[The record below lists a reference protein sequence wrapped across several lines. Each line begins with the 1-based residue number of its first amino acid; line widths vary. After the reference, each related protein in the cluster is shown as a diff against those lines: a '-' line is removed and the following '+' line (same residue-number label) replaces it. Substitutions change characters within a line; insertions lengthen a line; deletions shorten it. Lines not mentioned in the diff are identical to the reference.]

1 MMGALQVQSN
11 GDGAAAE
18 DLFPDPGYAEVDPT
32 GRYGRYNEIL
42 GKGSSKTVYRAF
54 DEHRGMEVAWNQV
67 QLHDFLRGPGELERL
82 YGEIH
87 LLKSL
92 RHRAVMRLHAS
103 WVDAANADATA
114 PRPRRAAVNFVT
126 ELFTSGTLRQYRR
139 RHPRASA
146 AAVRR
151 WCRQI
156 LEGLGYLH
164 ARGIIHRDLKCDN
177 IFVNG
182 SQGQVKIGDLGLAAV
197 VRRRGRGD
205 PARCV
210 VGTPEFMAPEV
221 YAEDYDER
229 ADVYSFG
236 MCVLEM
242 VTLEYPYS
250 ECVHPVHIYKKGIK
264 PAALYKVKDP
274 EVRRFIDKC
283 LAPASRRP
291 SAAELLGDPFLQ
303 LEDDGLWYG
312 DDADYIAMY
321 NYLHQPA
328 CLDHHHNA
336 GSNGSTASNGVVSNG
351 GGGDRWDD
359 DCEDDDDGTMFQG
372 IDQLFNEH
380 EDDELHVAGVD
391 ITIKGKRMEDGSI
404 FLRLRIADK
413 DGTGRVRN
421 IYFPFDADADTALSV
436 ATEMVAELDITD
448 HEVTHIAEMIDGA
461 VAALLPHWRPGPG
474 MDDDDG
480 GGPGTSGAADRCK
493 NCRSSASSAGSL
505 DDYMSAAAAAAAR
518 RGCRCAEMHGRFE
531 EITFQA
537 DEEPVRFQG
546 SGCSSD
552 DGGGQA
558 EHCAGDG
565 DSKLEGV
572 HGIAQDGTTERSDQP

>member
-1 MMGALQVQSN
+1 MMGALMVQSD
-11 GDGAAAE
+11 GDGGGE
-18 DLFPDPGYAEVDPT
+18 RLFPDPGYVEVDPS

-67 QLHDFLRGPGELERL
+67 QVHGFLRSPGELERL

-103 WVDAANADATA
+103 WVDA
-114 PRPRRAAVNFVT
+114 PRRAVNFVT
-126 ELFTSGTLRQYRR
+126 ELFTSGTLRQYRQ
-139 RHPRASA
+139 RHPRVSP
-146 AAVRR
+146 AAVRH
-151 WCRQI
+151 WCRQV
-156 LEGLGYLH
+156 LDGLAYLH

-197 VRRRGRGD
+197 RRRAS
-205 PARCV
+205 PYAAHC

-221 YAEDYDER
+221 YAEDYDEL

-250 ECVHPVHIYKKGIK
+250 ECVHPVQIYKKVTSGIK

-274 EVRRFIDKC
+274 AVRRFINKC
-283 LAPASRRP
+283 LSPASRRP
-291 SAAELLGDPFLQ
+291 SAAELLRDPFLQ
-303 LEDDGLWYG
+303 VQDDGFFLGEDDYSE
-312 DDADYIAMY
+312 MY

-328 CLDHHHNA
+328 CLDHHHG
-336 GSNGSTASNGVVSNG
+336 GSNGSTASNGVSN

-359 DCEDDDDGTMFQG
+359 SEDDDDDDGSMLRG

-380 EDDELHVAGVD
+380 DDEHIAGVD
-391 ITIKGKRMEDGSI
+391 ITIRGKRMDDGRI

-421 IYFPFDADADTALSV
+421 IYFPFDAEADTALSV

-448 HEVTHIAEMIDGA
+448 HEVTHIAEMIDGE
-461 VAALLPHWRPGPG
+461 VGALLPHWRPGPG
-474 MDDDDG
+474 MEDDDD
-480 GGPGTSGAADRCK
+480 AAAPDSPSTARCK
-493 NCRSSASSAGSL
+493 NCRTSASSAGSL
-505 DDYMSAAAAAAAR
+505 DDYMSAAAR
-518 RGCRCAEMHGRFE
+518 RGCRCAELHGRFE
-531 EITFQA
+531 EITFPVG
-537 DEEPVRFQG
+537 EEQEQFQS

-552 DGGGQA
+552 YGGDQA
-558 EHCAGDG
+558 EQCAGEEELTDTNGVAQG
-565 DSKLEGV
+565 D
-572 HGIAQDGTTERSDQP
+572 TTECSDQA

>member
-1 MMGALQVQSN
+1 MGALKVQSN
-11 GDGAAAE
+11 GDGGE
-18 DLFPDPGYAEVDPT
+18 GLFTDDPGYVEVDPT

-54 DEHRGMEVAWNQV
+54 DELRGMEVAWNRV
-67 QLHDFLRGPGELERL
+67 QLHDFLRSSGELDRL

-87 LLKSL
+87 LLKTL
-92 RHRAVMRLHAS
+92 RHRSIMHLHAS
-103 WVDAANADATA
+103 WVDA
-114 PRPRRAAVNFVT
+114 PRRAICFVT
-126 ELFTSGTLRQYRR
+126 ELFTSGTLRQYRH
-139 RHPRASA
+139 RHPRVSA
-146 AAVRR
+146 AAVRH

-156 LEGLGYLH
+156 LDGLAYLH
-164 ARGIIHRDLKCDN
+164 AHGIIHRDLKCDN

-197 VRRRGRGD
+197 RRRR
-205 PARCV
+205 AAYAAHC

-221 YAEDYDER
+221 YAEDYDEL

-250 ECVHPVHIYKKGIK
+250 ECSHPVQIYKKVTSGIK

-274 EVRRFIDKC
+274 LARRFIEKC
-283 LAPASRRP
+283 LSPASRRP
-291 SAAELLGDPFLQ
+291 AAIELLNDPFLKV
-303 LEDDGLWYG
+303 EDDVFCVPGNE
-312 DDADYIAMY
+312 DYSSMY

-328 CLDHHHNA
+328 YLDHHHRHG
-336 GSNGSTASNGVVSNG
+336 GSSGST
-351 GGGDRWDD
+351 D
-359 DCEDDDDGTMFQG
+359 EDDDGSMFHG

-380 EDDELHVAGVD
+380 EDDEHVAGVD

-413 DGTGRVRN
+413 DGRVRN
-421 IYFPFDADADTALSV
+421 IYFPFDAEADTALSV

-448 HEVTHIAEMIDGA
+448 HEVTHIAEMIDGE
-461 VAALLPHWRPGPG
+461 VGALLPHWRPGPG
-474 MDDDDG
+474 MEDDG
-480 GGPGTSGAADRCK
+480 DLAADDAPDASSTTPRCK
-493 NCRSSASSAGSL
+493 NCRRRSRDDGASSGGSSL
-505 DDYMSAAAAAAAR
+505 DDYLSAAAR
-518 RGCRCAEMHGRFE
+518 HGCRCVELHGRFE

-537 DEEPVRFQG
+537 DDEEEQVQFQS

-552 DGGGQA
+552 DGDQKL
-558 EHCAGDG
+558 GDINGKG
-565 DSKLEGV
+565 DQS
-572 HGIAQDGTTERSDQP
+572 

>member
-1 MMGALQVQSN
+1 
-11 GDGAAAE
+11 
-18 DLFPDPGYAEVDPT
+18 
-32 GRYGRYNEIL
+32 
-42 GKGSSKTVYRAF
+42 
-54 DEHRGMEVAWNQV
+54 MEVAWNRVQV
-67 QLHDFLRGPGELERL
+67 HDFLRSPGELERL

-87 LLKSL
+87 LLRSL

-103 WVDAANADATA
+103 WVDA
-114 PRPRRAAVNFVT
+114 PRRAVNFVT
-126 ELFTSGTLRQYRR
+126 ELFTSGTLRQYRQRHR
-139 RHPRASA
+139 RVSP
-146 AAVRR
+146 AAVRH
-151 WCRQI
+151 WCRQV
-156 LEGLGYLH
+156 LDGLAYLH

-197 VRRRGRGD
+197 RRRAS
-205 PARCV
+205 PYAAHC

-221 YAEDYDER
+221 YAEDYDEL

-250 ECVHPVHIYKKGIK
+250 ECAHPVQIYKKVTSGIK
-264 PAALYKVKDP
+264 PAALYKVTDP
-274 EVRRFIDKC
+274 AVRRFIDRC

-291 SAAELLGDPFLQ
+291 TAVELLNDPFLQ
-303 LEDDGLWYG
+303 VEDDGFCIGEEG
-312 DDADYIAMY
+312 DYSAMY
-321 NYLHQPA
+321 DYLHQPA
-328 CLDHHHNA
+328 CLDHHHHTG
-336 GSNGSTASNGVVSNG
+336 GSNGSSASNGVSNG
-351 GGGDRWDD
+351 GGVDDDGDRWDS
-359 DCEDDDDGTMFQG
+359 EDDDDGSMLHG
-372 IDQLFNEH
+372 IDQLFNEN
-380 EDDELHVAGVD
+380 EDEHVAGVD

-448 HEVTHIAEMIDGA
+448 HEVTHIAEMIDGE
-461 VAALLPHWRPGPG
+461 VGALLPHWTPGPG
-474 MDDDDG
+474 MDDD
-480 GGPGTSGAADRCK
+480 SAADDAPDASSAPCCK
-493 NCRSSASSAGSL
+493 NCRYSAASSGGSSL
-505 DDYMSAAAAAAAR
+505 DDYMSAAAR
-518 RGCRCAEMHGRFE
+518 RGCRCAELHGRFE

-537 DEEPVRFQG
+537 DEEQVQFQS

-558 EHCAGDG
+558 DDKKLMDINGVAQGD
-565 DSKLEGV
+565 
-572 HGIAQDGTTERSDQP
+572 ATECSD

>member
-1 MMGALQVQSN
+1 MGALQVQSN
-11 GDGAAAE
+11 GGGAGEGLLA
-18 DLFPDPGYAEVDPT
+18 DDPGYVEVDPT

-54 DEHRGMEVAWNQV
+54 DEHRGMEVAWNRV
-67 QLHDFLRGPGELERL
+67 PVHDFLRSPGELERL

-87 LLKSL
+87 LLRSL

-103 WVDAANADATA
+103 WADA
-114 PRPRRAAVNFVT
+114 PRRAVCFVT
-126 ELFTSGTLRQYRR
+126 ELFTSGTLRQYRQRHR
-139 RHPRASA
+139 RVGA
-146 AAVRR
+146 AAVRH

-156 LEGLGYLH
+156 LDGLAYLH

-197 VRRRGRGD
+197 RRRQTAS
-205 PARCV
+205 PPYAAHC

-221 YAEDYDER
+221 YAEDYDEL

-250 ECVHPVHIYKKGIK
+250 ECAHPVQIYKKVTSGIK

-274 EVRRFIDKC
+274 AVRRLIDKC

-291 SAAELLGDPFLQ
+291 TAAELLNDPFL
-303 LEDDGLWYG
+303 LVEDDFFVH
-312 DDADYIAMY
+312 DEDYSAMY
-321 NYLHQPA
+321 NYLHQPV
-328 CLDHHHNA
+328 CLDHHRRG
-336 GSNGSTASNGVVSNG
+336 GSSGSTASNGG
-351 GGGDRWDD
+351 GRWDS
-359 DCEDDDDGTMFQG
+359 EDDDDDDGSMFHG

-380 EDDELHVAGVD
+380 EDDEHVAGVD

-413 DGTGRVRN
+413 DGTGIVRN
-421 IYFPFDADADTALSV
+421 IYFPFDVDADTALSV

-448 HEVTHIAEMIDGA
+448 HEVTHIAEMIDGE
-461 VAALLPHWRPGPG
+461 VGALLPHWRPGLG
-474 MDDDDG
+474 MDDDNGDSDG
-480 GGPGTSGAADRCK
+480 DAADDPDAPTPRTPSCK
-493 NCRSSASSAGSL
+493 NCRSTAASSDGLSL
-505 DDYMSAAAAAAAR
+505 DDYMLAAAR
-518 RGCRCAEMHGRFE
+518 RGCRCAELHGRFE

-537 DEEPVRFQG
+537 DDEPAQFQS
-546 SGCSSD
+546 SGCSSSD
-552 DGGGQA
+552 DG
-558 EHCAGDG
+558 DK
-565 DSKLEGV
+565 KLMGINGV
-572 HGIAQDGTTERSDQP
+572 AQDITTECSDQS

>member
-1 MMGALQVQSN
+1 MMGAPRGVQSN
-11 GDGAAAE
+11 GDGGGE
-18 DLFPDPGYAEVDPT
+18 RLFPDPGYVEVDPS

-67 QLHDFLRGPGELERL
+67 QLQGFLRSPGELERL

-92 RHRAVMRLHAS
+92 RHRAVMRLHAY
-103 WVDAANADATA
+103 WVDA
-114 PRPRRAAVNFVT
+114 PRRAVNFVT
-126 ELFTSGTLRQYRR
+126 ELFTSGTLRQYRQ
-139 RHPRASA
+139 RHPRVSL
-146 AAVRR
+146 AAVRH
-151 WCRQI
+151 WCRQV
-156 LEGLGYLH
+156 LDGLAYLH

-197 VRRRGRGD
+197 RRRAA
-205 PARCV
+205 PYAAHC

-221 YAEDYDER
+221 YAEDYDEL

-250 ECVHPVHIYKKGIK
+250 ECVHPVQIYKKVTSGIK

-274 EVRRFIDKC
+274 AVRRFINKC
-283 LAPASRRP
+283 LSPASRRP
-291 SAAELLGDPFLQ
+291 SAVELLSDPFLRV
-303 LEDDGLWYG
+303 EDDGFCAGEDGYS
-312 DDADYIAMY
+312 AMH

-328 CLDHHHNA
+328 CLDHHHA
-336 GSNGSTASNGVVSNG
+336 GSNGSTASNGVSNG
-351 GGGDRWDD
+351 GERWDS
-359 DCEDDDDGTMFQG
+359 EDDDDDGNMFRG

-380 EDDELHVAGVD
+380 EDEHIAGVD

-421 IYFPFDADADTALSV
+421 IYFPFDAEADTALSV

-448 HEVTHIAEMIDGA
+448 HEVTHIAEMIDGE
-461 VAALLPHWRPGPG
+461 VGALLPHWRPGPG
-474 MDDDDG
+474 MYDNDDG
-480 GGPGTSGAADRCK
+480 DGPDAPSTTACCK

-505 DDYMSAAAAAAAR
+505 DDYMSAAAR
-518 RGCRCAEMHGRFE
+518 RGCRCAELHGRFE

-537 DEEPVRFQG
+537 DEEQGQFQS

-552 DGGGQA
+552 DGGDQA
-558 EHCAGDG
+558 EQCAGDKELLDTNGVAQG
-565 DSKLEGV
+565 D
-572 HGIAQDGTTERSDQP
+572 TTE

>member
-11 GDGAAAE
+11 GDGGGE
-18 DLFPDPGYAEVDPT
+18 RVLPDPGYVEVDPT

-42 GKGSSKTVYRAF
+42 GKGSSKTVYRGF

-67 QLHDFLRGPGELERL
+67 QVQGFLRSPGELERL

-103 WVDAANADATA
+103 WADA
-114 PRPRRAAVNFVT
+114 PRRAVNFVT
-126 ELFTSGTLRQYRR
+126 ELFTSGTLRQYRQ
-139 RHPRASA
+139 RHPRVSA
-146 AAVRR
+146 AAVRH
-151 WCRQI
+151 WCRQV
-156 LEGLGYLH
+156 LDGLAYLH
-164 ARGIIHRDLKCDN
+164 ARGVIHRDLKCDN

-197 VRRRGRGD
+197 RRRGG
-205 PARCV
+205 AAHC

-221 YAEDYDER
+221 YAEDYDEL

-250 ECVHPVHIYKKGIK
+250 ECVHPVQIYKKVTSGIK

-274 EVRRFIDKC
+274 AVRRFINKC
-283 LAPASRRP
+283 LSPASRRP
-291 SAAELLGDPFLQ
+291 SAAELLNDPFLRV
-303 LEDDGLWYG
+303 EDDGFFLG
-312 DDADYIAMY
+312 EDDYSAMY

-328 CLDHHHNA
+328 CLLDHHHG
-336 GSNGSTASNGVVSNG
+336 GSNGSTASNGVSN

-359 DCEDDDDGTMFQG
+359 SEDDDDGSMLHG

-380 EDDELHVAGVD
+380 EDDEHIAGVD
-391 ITIKGKRMEDGSI
+391 ITIRGKRMDDGRI

-421 IYFPFDADADTALSV
+421 IYFPFDAEADTALSV

-448 HEVTHIAEMIDGA
+448 HEVTHIAEMIDGE

-474 MDDDDG
+474 MEEEEDDADDS
-480 GGPGTSGAADRCK
+480 PGAPSTARCK
-493 NCRSSASSAGSL
+493 NCRTSASSAGSL
-505 DDYMSAAAAAAAR
+505 DDYMSAAAR
-518 RGCRCAEMHGRFE
+518 RGCRCAELHGRFE
-531 EITFQA
+531 EITFPA
-537 DEEPVRFQG
+537 GEEQEQFQS

-552 DGGGQA
+552 DGGDQA
-558 EHCAGDG
+558 EQQGAGDDKELTDTNGVAHG
-565 DSKLEGV
+565 DT
-572 HGIAQDGTTERSDQP
+572 AQCSDQA

>member
-1 MMGALQVQSN
+1 MMGPLQVQSN
-11 GDGAAAE
+11 GDGGDGLLA
-18 DLFPDPGYAEVDPT
+18 DDPGYVEVDPT

-54 DEHRGMEVAWNQV
+54 DEHLGMEVAWNHV
-67 QLHDFLRGPGELERL
+67 AIHDFLRSPGDLERL

-87 LLKSL
+87 LLKTL

-103 WVDAANADATA
+103 WVSAGAAA
-114 PRPRRAAVNFVT
+114 PRRRQHSAVCFVT

-139 RHPRASA
+139 RHRRVRA
-146 AAVRR
+146 AAVRS

-156 LEGLGYLH
+156 LEGLAYLH
-164 ARGIIHRDLKCDN
+164 SRGVVHRDLKCDN

-197 VRRRGRGD
+197 IHRRRGS
-205 PARCV
+205 PRCV

-221 YAEDYDER
+221 YAEDYDEL

-250 ECVHPVHIYKKGIK
+250 ECAHPVQIYKKVTSGIK

-274 EVRRFIDKC
+274 VVRRFIEKC
-283 LAPASRRP
+283 LAPATRRP
-291 SAAELLGDPFLQ
+291 AAAELLGDPFLQ
-303 LEDDGLWYG
+303 VEDDGFYYLG
-312 DDADYIAMY
+312 DNDYYSAMY

-328 CLDHHHNA
+328 CLDHHHHHA
-336 GSNGSTASNGVVSNG
+336 GAGGSSGSTASNGG
-351 GGGDRWDD
+351 GGAGDRWEDSEQDD
-359 DCEDDDDGTMFQG
+359 DDDDGSMFHG

-380 EDDELHVAGVD
+380 EDDEHVGDVD

-448 HEVTHIAEMIDGA
+448 HEVTHIAGMIDGE

-474 MDDDDG
+474 MDDDGDDATAAPPTPRTPCCKSCRDG
-480 GGPGTSGAADRCK
+480 SGAT
-493 NCRSSASSAGSL
+493 SSGGSSL
-505 DDYMSAAAAAAAR
+505 DEYMSTAAAR
-518 RGCRCAEMHGRFE
+518 RGCRCAELHGRFE

-537 DEEPVRFQG
+537 DGDEPAQFQSSG
-546 SGCSSD
+546 SSSD
-552 DGGGQA
+552 DGGGQGQA
-558 EHCAGDG
+558 EQSPEDEKLLDINGDAEA
-565 DSKLEGV
+565 S
-572 HGIAQDGTTERSDQP
+572 TTD

>member
-11 GDGAAAE
+11 GDGGGGGSEELLA
-18 DLFPDPGYAEVDPT
+18 DDPGYVEVDPT

-54 DEHRGMEVAWNQV
+54 DEHLGMEVAWNRV
-67 QLHDFLRGPGELERL
+67 PNHDFLRSPSDLERL

-92 RHRAVMRLHAS
+92 RHPTVMRLHAS
-103 WVDAANADATA
+103 WVAAAD
-114 PRPRRAAVNFVT
+114 RAVCFVT
-126 ELFTSGTLRQYRR
+126 ELFTSGTLRQFRR
-139 RHPRASA
+139 RHRRVRA
-146 AAVRR
+146 AAVRS

-156 LEGLGYLH
+156 LAGLAYLH
-164 ARGIIHRDLKCDN
+164 ARGVIHRDLKCDN

-182 SQGQVKIGDLGLAAV
+182 SQGQVKIGDLGLAAF
-197 VRRRGRGD
+197 RRPR
-205 PARCV
+205 ARCV

-221 YAEDYDER
+221 YAEDYDEL

-250 ECVHPVHIYKKGIK
+250 ECAHPVQIYKKVTSGIK

-274 EVRRFIDKC
+274 AVRRFIEKC
-283 LAPASRRP
+283 LAPATRRP
-291 SAAELLGDPFLQ
+291 AAAELLNDPFFQ
-303 LEDDGLWYG
+303 VEDDGFYYLG
-312 DDADYIAMY
+312 DNDYYSAMY

-328 CLDHHHNA
+328 CLDHHHHHA
-336 GSNGSTASNGVVSNG
+336 GAGGSSGSTASNGG
-351 GGGDRWDD
+351 GGRWDSEEE
-359 DCEDDDDGTMFQG
+359 EDDEDGSMFHG

-380 EDDELHVAGVD
+380 DEDEHVADVD

-421 IYFPFDADADTALSV
+421 IYFPFDAEADTALSV

-448 HEVTHIAEMIDGA
+448 HEVTHIAGMIDGE

-474 MDDDDG
+474 VEEDDA
-480 GGPGTSGAADRCK
+480 PTPRTPACCK
-493 NCRSSASSAGSL
+493 NCRSGSGGSSASL
-505 DDYMSAAAAAAAR
+505 DDYKSAAAAR
-518 RGCRCAEMHGRFE
+518 RGCRCAELHGRFE

-537 DEEPVRFQG
+537 DDGEPAQFQSSG
-546 SGCSSD
+546 SSSD
-552 DGGGQA
+552 GGGGQA
-558 EHCAGDG
+558 EQCPEDKKIVDTNAVAEA
-565 DSKLEGV
+565 S
-572 HGIAQDGTTERSDQP
+572 TTECSDQS